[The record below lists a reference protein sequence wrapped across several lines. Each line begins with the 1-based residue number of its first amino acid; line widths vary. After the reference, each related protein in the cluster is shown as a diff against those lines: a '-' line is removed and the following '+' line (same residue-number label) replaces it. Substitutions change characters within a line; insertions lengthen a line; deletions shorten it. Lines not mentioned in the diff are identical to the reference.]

1 MKLKNTKIYGIVRNI
16 YYKYPSMRGL
26 IFTIQNTFLFKPI
39 FVGGLLKTECQNPW
53 DNKIQ
58 NKIFNESIDEIKKKL
73 QSNLDKNKVDSL
85 SIDVAKWRYWI
96 VSYAIQHSIEFSD
109 TEEYNFVECGVAEG
123 FSSYISLK
131 EIKSNKKVGDKF
143 SFHLYDSWAPMRKKD
158 LVTSEYSKEGKYQ
171 HLEKQIVEKNL
182 KEFTEFVVY
191 HQGYIPDI
199 FKELP
204 KSPSSI
210 VYLAID
216 LNAVKPTIATLEKFF
231 PILTK
236 GGVIIFDDYGVKE
249 YHDTKKSIDKFF
261 QDKQGSFLKLP
272 TGQAIFFK

>member
-123 FSSYISLK
+123 FSSSRSRHCLPFSKAITSWPRS
-131 EIKSNKKVGDKF
+131 SNKTLINPLISGLSSTVKINAINQLH
-143 SFHLYDSWAPMRKKD
+143 SYDFKK
-158 LVTSEYSKEGKYQ
+158 
-171 HLEKQIVEKNL
+171 EK
-182 KEFTEFVVY
+182 
-191 HQGYIPDI
+191 
-199 FKELP
+199 
-204 KSPSSI
+204 
-210 VYLAID
+210 
-216 LNAVKPTIATLEKFF
+216 
-231 PILTK
+231 
-236 GGVIIFDDYGVKE
+236 
-249 YHDTKKSIDKFF
+249 
-261 QDKQGSFLKLP
+261 
-272 TGQAIFFK
+272 